1 MFFGDGM
8 DLVTKVYRDHV
19 NILITGTI
27 KTIGNAQAIRDAI
40 RKAYEQHPDVIINLT
55 IQDSFIITS
64 SVIGFLI
71 KSIKMD
77 KMNLH
82 VKVGSE
88 ELYEML
94 GDMNLIEIMNVG
106 RVQG

>member
-1 MFFGDGM
+1 M
-8 DLVTKVYRDHV
+8 DLVTKVHSEHV

-27 KTIGNAQAIRDAI
+27 KTIGNAQAIKDAI
-40 RKAYEQHPDVIINLT
+40 RQAHEQYPHISINLM

-94 GDMNLIEIMNVG
+94 DDMNLIEIMNVG

>member
-1 MFFGDGM
+1 M
-8 DLVTKVYRDHV
+8 DLVTKVNREHV

-27 KTIGNAQAIRDAI
+27 KTIGDAQTIKDAI
-40 RKAYEQHPDVIINLT
+40 RKAYEQHQDVIINLT

-82 VKVGSE
+82 VNVGSE

-94 GDMNLIEIMNVG
+94 DDMNLIEIMNVG
-106 RVQG
+106 KVQE

>member
-1 MFFGDGM
+1 M
-8 DLVTKVYRDHV
+8 DLVTKVHSEHV

-27 KTIGNAQAIRDAI
+27 KTIGNAQAIKDAI
-40 RKAYEQHPDVIINLT
+40 RQAHEQHPCIIINLM

-94 GDMNLIEIMNVG
+94 NDMNLIEIMNVG
-106 RVQG
+106 RAKG